1 MIRIHFTADDF
12 ARVRF
17 PARPAP
23 LQELNT
29 AFLRLFRPGGDLLI
43 GRWRQRLLR
52 SLPPA
57 AAPLADLV
65 PAAVAPR
72 FLDVFGDGLEDA
84 LDGVRAARPAFVRS
98 ELERAYAHHT
108 APVPPWIRGLHRG
121 DADAW
126 QRLRA
131 AQSAAFGTVLGPVWD
146 VVRDLYRA
154 EFTRHAVAVAEHGVG
169 AALTGLVPGSRLRG
183 GVWEWEAAGQ
193 DAPGEQDI
201 ELNGRGLLLLP
212 TFHWTG
218 HPLLADPPG
227 GPLGVT
233 YPAGTGLPPTPYG
246 PGGPHEA
253 LAGVLGRTR
262 LDILLL
268 LAEQHTTGGLARRLR
283 VSDATVSAHTAALR
297 AAGLITTVRAG
308 KSVLHE
314 RTALGGLLTRD
325 GVPVRETLPAAE
337 AVPPADSG
345 VRGGRVR
352 GGGTRGGA
360 RDGR

>member
-1 MIRIHFTADDF
+1 MIRIHLTADDF

-23 LQELNT
+23 LQELNA
-29 AFLRLFRPGGDLLI
+29 AFMQLFRPGGDLLL
-43 GRWRQRLLR
+43 GHWRQRLLR
-52 SLPPA
+52 SLPAA

-72 FLDVFGDGLEDA
+72 FLDVLGDGLEDA
-84 LDGVRAARPAFVRS
+84 LDGVRAAPPAFVRS
-98 ELERAYAHHT
+98 ELERAYAHHA
-108 APVPPWIRGLHRG
+108 APAPPWVRGLHRG
-121 DADAW
+121 DTDAW
-126 QRLRA
+126 QRLRR
-131 AQSAAFGTVLGPVWD
+131 AQSAAFGTVLGPVWE
-146 VVRDLYRA
+146 VVRDLHRA
-154 EFTRHAVAVAEHGVG
+154 EFTRHAVTVAEHGVG
-169 AALTGLVPGSRLRG
+169 AALTELVPGSRLRG
-183 GVWEWEAAGQ
+183 GVWEWEAAGEA
-193 DAPGEQDI
+193 APGDQDI
-201 ELNGRGLLLLP
+201 ALNGRGLVLLP

-218 HPLLADPPG
+218 RPLLAEPPG

-233 YPAGTGLPPTPYG
+233 YPAGTGPPPTPYG
-246 PGGPHEA
+246 PGGTHEA

-314 RTALGGLLTRD
+314 RTALGGLLARD
-325 GVPVRETLPAAE
+325 GAPARARPDAAPPGRAAD
-337 AVPPADSG
+337 AVPP
-345 VRGGRVR
+345 
-352 GGGTRGGA
+352 GGTRGA
-360 RDGR
+360 R